1 MYAEEPCAIDLLGC
15 ARSVAAGGAVR
26 SGTILLTM
34 TATGADRAL
43 GRSPDDLTLD
53 ERLKLAGKYIAME
66 IYTPAVLPMRRIEAI
81 GDSLQACLQM
91 LKGRGLEPARFE
103 FTRLPP
109 PY

>member
-1 MYAEEPCAIDLLGC
+1 MSILEVTSMASVQLRRVVPPLLRSSSIHPDTP
-15 ARSVAAGGAVR
+15 AWFALTTRSVAAGGAVR

-34 TATGADRAL
+34 TATGSHRAL

-81 GDSLQACLQM
+81 GDSL
-91 LKGRGLEPARFE
+91 
-103 FTRLPP
+103 
-109 PY
+109 